1 MADQTA
7 IDVYERG
14 KYSED
19 HRKHRDGDP
28 DAPKG
33 SPIDHHDATL
43 TESVGRAAPAALL
56 GAARKVGVP
65 GLLLDRINRGDVGTH
80 ISALVDDQPRPSARD
95 LALAVSQWAAIA
107 NSRLEF
113 G

>member
-19 HRKHRDGDP
+19 HGKHRDGDP

-56 GAARKVGVP
+56 GGGPESGGAW
-65 GLLLDRINRGDVGTH
+65 
-80 ISALVDDQPRPSARD
+80 
-95 LALAVSQWAAIA
+95 AVTRS
-107 NSRLEF
+107 N
-113 G
+113 

>member
-14 KYSED
+14 NYSED
-19 HRKHRDGDP
+19 HREHRDGDP

-56 GAARKVGVP
+56 AGGPWPVYLGAELECQRPRAGRIWHTVP
-65 GLLLDRINRGDVGTH
+65 VFVL
-80 ISALVDDQPRPSARD
+80 
-95 LALAVSQWAAIA
+95 
-107 NSRLEF
+107 
-113 G
+113 

>member
-43 TESVGRAAPAALL
+43 NRIGGSGRPCSPRGRGPIIITDWRSAWCS
-56 GAARKVGVP
+56 
-65 GLLLDRINRGDVGTH
+65 LLLH
-80 ISALVDDQPRPSARD
+80 HQISHARHQQ
-95 LALAVSQWAAIA
+95 L
-107 NSRLEF
+107 N
-113 G
+113 